1 MKKLREILD
10 WIPLIL
16 FIAGSIAFAIYL
28 QNWILLGLIILGI
41 FLFGGFIDLMA
52 MGLESSLRNQ
62 FPLDYLM
69 LLTTEVDFFNEK
81 GFQIINYLDPGSEHP
96 GILMR
101 KENSPDVWI
110 ILNAPINQYQSNYT
124 VDVWVMKDPEISIKY
139 LVRTN
144 PESKIE
150 KLNELYGKI

>member
-41 FLFGGFIDLMA
+41 LYGGFIFLMA
-52 MGLESSLRNQ
+52 MGGLESCFRNR
-62 FPLDYLM
+62 FPLDYLWH
-69 LLTTEVDFFNEK
+69 LTTEVKFFKEK
-81 GFQIINYLDPGSEHP
+81 GFQIINHLDPGSEHP
-96 GILMR
+96 GVLMQ
-101 KENSPDVWI
+101 KENSPDVRI
-110 ILNAPINQYQSNYT
+110 ILNAPINSFNYT

-139 LVRTN
+139 LVTTN

-150 KLNELYGKI
+150 KLNELYGKV

>member
-10 WIPLIL
+10 WIPLIF
-16 FIAGSIAFAIYL
+16 FIAGGIAFAIYL

-41 FLFGGFIDLMA
+41 FLFGGFIPLMA
-52 MGLESSLRNQ
+52 MGLESGLRNR

-69 LLTTEVDFFNEK
+69 HLTTEVDFFEEK
-81 GFQIINYLDPGSEHP
+81 GFQIINHLDPGSEHP
-96 GILMR
+96 GVLMQ
-101 KENSPDVWI
+101 KENSPDVRI
-110 ILNAPINQYQSNYT
+110 ILNAPINSFNYT

-139 LVRTN
+139 LVTTN

-150 KLNELYGKI
+150 KLNELYGKV

>member
-41 FLFGGFIDLMA
+41 FLFGGFIYLMA
-52 MGLESSLRNQ
+52 MGLESGLRNQ

-69 LLTTEVDFFNEK
+69 HLTTEVD
-81 GFQIINYLDPGSEHP
+81 
-96 GILMR
+96 
-101 KENSPDVWI
+101 
-110 ILNAPINQYQSNYT
+110 
-124 VDVWVMKDPEISIKY
+124 
-139 LVRTN
+139 
-144 PESKIE
+144 
-150 KLNELYGKI
+150 